1 MPSERHEL
9 PLTSPIRVVV
19 VDDEERIRRNLVK
32 LLDQHEG
39 IEVLGT
45 AASGPAAVELVDKV
59 EPDLV
64 LLDLGLPGLDGI
76 QVTQQVKQRH
86 PKVEILILTV
96 FDEEDRVLAAILAG
110 AAGYLLKG
118 VSTDRIVEAIHDV
131 SFGGSVIQPS
141 LARRLLT
148 RFQAD
153 PSTGTSDAT
162 DEGLPPLS
170 PRETE
175 VLQVIAKGM
184 SNREAAEIL
193 HLSRSTVRTHLE
205 HIYAKLDVT
214 NRTEAVAEGIR
225 KGIIDL

>member
-1 MPSERHEL
+1 MPST
-9 PLTSPIRVVV
+9 PKPGPPTSPIRVVV

-32 LLDQHEG
+32 LINQHDG

-45 AASGPAAVELVDKV
+45 ASSGPGAVELVDQL

-64 LLDLGLPGLDGI
+64 LLDLGLPGMDGI
-76 QVTQQVKQRH
+76 HVTQQIKQRH
-86 PKVEILILTV
+86 PKVEVLILTV

-118 VSTDRIVEAIHDV
+118 VSTDRIVEAIRDV
-131 SFGGSVIQPS
+131 SVGGSVIQPT
-141 LARRLLT
+141 LARRLLN
-148 RFQAD
+148 RFQSE
-153 PSTGTSDAT
+153 PSTDQSDAT
-162 DEGLPPLS
+162 AESLPPLS

-175 VLQVIAKGM
+175 VLQIIAKGM
-184 SNREAAEIL
+184 SNREAADVL
-193 HLSRSTVRTHLE
+193 HLSRSTIRTHLE